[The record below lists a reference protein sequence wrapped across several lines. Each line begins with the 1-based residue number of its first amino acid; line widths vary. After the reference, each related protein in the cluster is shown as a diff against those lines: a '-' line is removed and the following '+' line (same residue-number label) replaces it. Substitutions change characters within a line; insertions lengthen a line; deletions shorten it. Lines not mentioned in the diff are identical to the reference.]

1 MIYRKTVVLKDG
13 RSCLLRNA
21 SAEDSQAVLDEFIRT
36 HAETDFLLTYP
47 DETTFTVEEEARF
60 LQGKADSADEVYIVA
75 VLDGKIVGTA
85 GVDKVGQRD
94 KIKHRAE
101 FGISI
106 LKECWGLGIGRAL
119 TKGCIEC
126 ATAAGYV
133 QPELEAVADN
143 AAALSLYESVGFR
156 EYGRNPKGF
165 LTRGGAWQELVL
177 MRLELT

>member
-21 SAEDSQAVLDEFIRT
+21 SAEDGQAVLDEFIRT
-36 HAETDFLLTYP
+36 YAETDFLLTYP

-60 LQGKADSADEVYIVA
+60 LQVYIVA

-133 QPELEAVADN
+133 QLELEAVADN
-143 AAALSLYESVGFR
+143 AAALSLYEGVGFR
-156 EYGRNPKGF
+156 EYGRNPEGF

>member
-21 SAEDSQAVLDEFIRT
+21 SAEDSQAALDEFIRT

-47 DETTFTVEEEARF
+47 DETTFTVEEEAQF
-60 LQGKADSADEVYIVA
+60 LQGKADSGDEIEIVA
-75 VLDGKIVGTA
+75 VLDGKIVGSA
-85 GVDKVGQRD
+85 GIGKVGRRD

-133 QPELEAVADN
+133 QLELEAVADN

>member
-1 MIYRKTVVLKDG
+1 MFYRKTVVLKDG

-133 QPELEAVADN
+133 QLELEAVADN

-165 LTRGGAWQELVL
+165 LTRGSAWQELVL